1 VFKRFW
7 FRLRRS
13 FGTARVRWLTAIGE
27 LIVVAV
33 CLAVGFATDWV
44 PLAAIVT
51 TGALVFVAL
60 PPAVGTVFVPADQPA
75 ALPPSPPGVELKF
88 VKTLPLVKANVP
100 NPIFVVGMCKWRITK
115 APGRFEIDLA
125 ELNISGRPTTPGEG
139 WLENGFV
146 LASFEFGVPGGTSAR
161 VRGEVT
167 LQDSYG
173 KTHRDRVEWK
183 PSILLERTKPLRRG
197 RQRG

>member
-1 VFKRFW
+1 MWQFALHCGIVFKSFW

-60 PPAVGTVFVPADQPA
+60 PPAVGTVFAPADQPPG
-75 ALPPSPPGVELKF
+75 LPPAPPGVELKF
-88 VKTLPLVKANVP
+88 VETLPLVKATNVP
-100 NPIFVVGMCKWRITK
+100 NVSNPDFVIGKCRWRIVKAGGTFQIDRAELSLRGRAPLYGDARVEDGFVVATFLFSR
-115 APGRFEIDLA
+115 L
-125 ELNISGRPTTPGEG
+125 
-139 WLENGFV
+139 
-146 LASFEFGVPGGTSAR
+146 GGAATGTA
-161 VRGEVT
+161 T
-167 LQDSYG
+167 LQDSFG
-173 KTHRDRVEWK
+173 NRHRDRVRW
-183 PSILLERTKPLRRG
+183 SSPLAE
-197 RQRG
+197 